1 MQKLLF
7 FLVLLILHSSQ
18 AADFQGWQGLR
29 VLAQEGQVSNL
40 TVIDVNGDG
49 KESLFGINRRQS
61 RIDIFSYVQKS
72 DRKEVVLDPNR
83 PNELT
88 FLTDFKREEI
98 TLERPPISMQQANL
112 DQDKTPEL
120 LVLTSNPLTL
130 NRYDYQKSKWVKTQ
144 SWRLLED
151 KVQYIPFLVE
161 NNKAYFSFSKGI
173 LVQELVAG
181 KTSNWMQPAEQNV
194 ERLKWWFTDID
205 KDGAKDLLEL
215 LVDNDDEIVFYWKK
229 NVQGRYLPSMPLGE
243 ISGEMATID
252 ESHGSLKFY
261 FLNAN
266 RRNAVNSYE
275 LVQGE
280 QNMYGQNRLLPLLS
294 SNSRLRTSSVLE
306 NKKVLLEID
315 PVRPQMRV
323 STQLKNGFQKVVTF
337 PVLRNVKAIASPIGQ
352 NKVLFHIN
360 NSAELYISNW
370 KKGRY
375 SFPQIFKQDDLKAK
389 KQILG
394 LKRQAN
400 IVWWVQSADDDL
412 ILYKW
417 PKGADKPLKTV
428 FKGIAKGLDRA
439 LWLGGDLLMVR
450 KKYAKYS
457 TFYTIKN
464 GQPEE
469 VAADHMKDALE
480 TQFLLFPQGEDVLV
494 TRLVDGVLQL
504 LGKDL
509 QVQDQVML
517 SNGRSIR
524 SCIFN
529 EDGSILVLDQT
540 GKKLHLLKADKSGVM
555 RQQSSHEILYSTAI
569 HQDPCLGLSLMTKT
583 YVNIVNSGRP
593 LKFKL
598 MQTIDS
604 KLGLPTGVK
613 KATIHRFEILDLTGD
628 TKKELV
634 NFDYLRH
641 QLTAIKTSSKKPTN
655 LASWKVFDDGK
666 YPYSD
671 GRDNYANNRQPYNI
685 KALDFDG
692 DGVKELVLPC
702 QDRIIIYMGRERK

>member
-1 MQKLLF
+1 MQKILF

-40 TVIDVNGDG
+40 TAIDVNGDG
-49 KESLFGINRRQS
+49 KESLFGINSRQS

-72 DRKEVVLDPNR
+72 DRAEVILDPNR
-83 PNELT
+83 PNELIS
-88 FLTDFKREEI
+88 LTDFKREEI
-98 TLERPPISMQQANL
+98 ILERPPISMQQVNL
-112 DQDKTPEL
+112 DKDKTPEL
-120 LVLTSNPLTL
+120 LILTSNPLTL
-130 NRYDYQKSKWVKTQ
+130 NRYDYKKSKWVKTH
-144 SWRLLED
+144 SWRLLEE

-161 NNKAYFSFSKGI
+161 NNKAYFSFAKGI

-181 KTSNWMQPAEQNV
+181 KASKWMQPAEQGV

-205 KDGAKDLLEL
+205 NDGAKDLLEL
-215 LVDNDDEIVFYWKK
+215 LVNKDDEIVFHWKR
-229 NVQGRYLPSMPLGE
+229 NEQGRYLPAVPLGE
-243 ISGEMATID
+243 ISGETATID
-252 ESHGSLKFY
+252 ESQGSLKFY

-275 LVQGE
+275 LIKGE
-280 QNMYGQNRLLPLLS
+280 KGIYGQNRLLPLFS

-306 NKKVLLEID
+306 NKKVLVEID
-315 PVRPQMRV
+315 PARPQMRV
-323 STQLKNGFQKVVTF
+323 SAQFKNGFQEVGIF

-352 NKVLFHIN
+352 NTILYHVN

-370 KKGRY
+370 EKGRY

-400 IVWWVQSADDDL
+400 TVWWVQSSDDDL
-412 ILYKW
+412 LLYKW
-417 PKGADKPLKTV
+417 PKGAKEPLKTV
-428 FKGIAKGLDRA
+428 FKGIGKGLDRA

-457 TFYTIKN
+457 TFYTIKD
-464 GQPEE
+464 GKPEQ

-480 TQFLLFPQGEDVLV
+480 SQFLLFPQGKDVLV

-509 QVQDQVML
+509 QVKDQVML
-517 SNGRSIR
+517 SSGRSI
-524 SCIFN
+524 SGCILN

-540 GKKLHLLKADKSGVM
+540 GKKLHYLKADKSGVM
-555 RQQSSHEILYSTAI
+555 RQQSSHEILHSTAI
-569 HQDPCLGLSLMTKT
+569 HQDPCLGLTLSTKN
-583 YVNIVNSGRP
+583 YVNTVNAGRP

-598 MQTIDS
+598 IQTIDS

-628 TKKELV
+628 SKSELV

-641 QLTAIKTSSKKPTN
+641 QLTAITTSSEKPKT

-702 QDRIIIYMGRERK
+702 QDRIIIYIGRERK